1 MDDIKSLLA
10 EWKKGHDED
19 WVYDMA
25 DDFFAGLSR
34 GDLCSIMDMIENYG
48 KKDTETE

>member
-10 EWKKGHDED
+10 DWKRGKDPD
-19 WVYDMA
+19 WVYDCA

-34 GDLCSIMDMIENYG
+34 GDLCTIMDMIENYG
-48 KKDTETE
+48 KAETE